1 MKKFNFLFGAFALAA
16 MVSCS
21 SDEVVSSQNDVASLS
36 KQSIS
41 FAPLASKTTRST
53 VYSPTAMFTNFRVI
67 GMWQSAVTSA
77 WIKGVEYGTTENQF
91 SPTPAANGPYQG
103 FNNTHTASGGLKGL
117 EIISSGTGWD
127 YKNQSEIQYWPYK
140 AEGSPSPTG
149 YTCLPLD
156 FRAVAPANAKLD
168 LVGSNMVCNTPAA
181 VADQVDICYAEANG
195 KTVADAPVQL
205 AFHHLFSQVIFK
217 AKKASNYTVDIKD
230 ITIGGVGTKITDG
243 YPFTSIQKTTNICLS
258 NEDGVTITTPASFPG
273 FTSASYTSVPDQAD
287 SDSPAQMTPAG
298 QELILIPQAITKWD
312 LEDLSNTAENFDKNA
327 HGGYVAITYRAKTKD
342 AATWATA
349 TSTTGDGFKTV
360 YFPLQAKWYSGKK
373 YIYTF
378 LFGGVTD
385 PDDTGT
391 DTENPDPGSPE
402 SGDNPGGYEEDGTPE
417 APSVPITFTA
427 SVGDWTEQVVDIDM

>member
-67 GMWQSAVTSA
+67 GRWHDNAPTEVYIEGNKWT
-77 WIKGVEYGTTENQF
+77 VGTTGNYTW
-91 SPTPAANGPYQG
+91 STAPTAGKLYQEFDAG
-103 FNNTHTASGGLKGL
+103 DTGKKGL
-117 EIISSGTGWD
+117 EIVKNGTGWD
-127 YKNQSEIQYWPYK
+127 YKDQSKIQYWPYQ
-140 AEGSPSPTG
+140 AVGSDPITG

-156 FRAVAPANAKLD
+156 FRAVAPANEPLD
-168 LVGSNMVCNTPAA
+168 LEGGNMVYTTPA
-181 VADQVDICYAEANG
+181 VASQVDICYAEATS
-195 KTVADAPVQL
+195 KTVADAPVQM

-217 AKKASNYTVDIKD
+217 AKKASNYTVDIKS
-230 ITIGGVGTKITDG
+230 ITIGGVGTTVT
-243 YPFTSIQKTTNICLS
+243 YPFSLIQRTNICL
-258 NEDGVTITTPASFPG
+258 NDEGATITTPVSFPG

-298 QELILIPQAITKWD
+298 QELILIPQQITKWN
-312 LEDLSNTAENFDKNA
+312 LSTQATSS
-327 HGGYVAITYRAKTKD
+327 GQGYVAIEYRAKTKD
-342 AATWATA
+342 AAAWATGA
-349 TSTTGDGFKTV
+349 GDGFKTV
-360 YFPLQAKWYSGKK
+360 YFPLAAKWYSGKK
-373 YIYTF
+373 YIYTL

-385 PDDTGT
+385 PDDPG
-391 DTENPDPGSPE
+391 DNPDPDNPDPGTG
-402 SGDNPGGYEEDGTPE
+402 GDNPGGYEEDGTPE

>member
-67 GMWQSAVTSA
+67 GMWHDPAPTKVYIEGA
-77 WIKGVEYGTTENQF
+77 EVDLTTG
-91 SPTPAANGPYQG
+91 TPAAGTLYRG
-103 FNNTHTASGGLKGL
+103 FNNGTDGTKGL
-117 EIISSGTGWD
+117 EIVKNGTGWD
-127 YKNQSEIQYWPYK
+127 YKDQSMIQYWPYQ
-140 AEGSPSPTG
+140 GQGTPTVTG

-156 FRAVAPANAKLD
+156 FRAVAPANEPLD
-168 LVGSNMVCNTPAA
+168 LEGGNMKYTTPA
-181 VADQVDICYAEANG
+181 VASQVDICYAEATS
-195 KTVADAPVQL
+195 KTVADAPVQM

-217 AKKASNYTVDIKD
+217 AKKASNYTVDIKS
-230 ITIGGVGTKITDG
+230 ITIGGVGKTVT
-243 YPFTSIQKTTNICLS
+243 YPFSLIQRTNICL
-258 NEDGVTITTPASFPG
+258 NDEGATITNPVSFPG

-298 QELILIPQAITKWD
+298 QELILIPQQITKWD
-312 LEDLSNTAENFDKNA
+312 LSNSATSSNQ
-327 HGGYVAITYRAKTKD
+327 GYVAIEYRAKTKD
-342 AATWATA
+342 AAAWATGA
-349 TSTTGDGFKTV
+349 GDGFKTV
-360 YFPLQAKWYSGKK
+360 YFPLAAKWYSGKK
-373 YIYTF
+373 YIYTL

-385 PDDTGT
+385 PDDPG
-391 DTENPDPGSPE
+391 DNPDPNNPDPGTG
-402 SGDNPGGYEEDGTPE
+402 GDNPGGYDEDGTPE

-427 SVGDWTEQVVDIDM
+427 SVNDWTGQVVDIDF

>member
-1 MKKFNFLFGAFALAA
+1 MKKLSLLISAFALAA

-67 GMWQSAVTSA
+67 GKWHDAAPAKAYIEGALEEFTSVPA
-77 WIKGVEYGTTENQF
+77 GALYKGFDAGDT
-91 SPTPAANGPYQG
+91 GK
-103 FNNTHTASGGLKGL
+103 KGL
-117 EIISSGTGWD
+117 EIVKNGTGWD
-127 YKNQSEIQYWPYK
+127 YKDQSKIQYWPYQ
-140 AEGSPSPTG
+140 AVGSDPVTG

-156 FRAVAPANAKLD
+156 FRAVAPANEKLD
-168 LVGSNMVCNTPAA
+168 LEGSNMVYSTPAA
-181 VADQVDICYAEANG
+181 VADQVDICYAEANS
-195 KTVADAPVQL
+195 KTVADAPVQM

-230 ITIGGVGTKITDG
+230 ITIGGVGTTIDGG
-243 YPFTSIQKTTNICLS
+243 YPFTSIQKTANICL
-258 NEDGVTITTPASFPG
+258 NGAEGEGATITTPASFPG

-298 QELILIPQAITKWD
+298 QELILIPQLIEKW
-312 LEDLSNTAENFDKNA
+312 NAGTATTEGSKKAGDSGK
-327 HGGYVAITYRAKTKD
+327 GYVKITYRAKTKD
-342 AATWATA
+342 AATWATS
-349 TSTTGDGFKTV
+349 TSGDGFKEV

-391 DTENPDPGSPE
+391 DPENPDPGT
-402 SGDNPGGYEEDGTPE
+402 GDDNPGGYNEEGTPE

>member
-67 GMWQSAVTSA
+67 GRWHDNAPTEVYIEGNKWT
-77 WIKGVEYGTTENQF
+77 VGTTGNYTW
-91 SPTPAANGPYQG
+91 STAPTAGKLYQEFDAG
-103 FNNTHTASGGLKGL
+103 DTGKKGL
-117 EIISSGTGWD
+117 EIVKNGTGWD
-127 YKNQSEIQYWPYK
+127 YKDQSKIQYWPYQ
-140 AEGSPSPTG
+140 AVGSDPITG

-156 FRAVAPANAKLD
+156 FRAVAPANEKLD
-168 LVGSNMVCNTPAA
+168 LEGSNMVYSTPAA
-181 VADQVDICYAEANG
+181 VADQVDICYAEANS
-195 KTVADAPVQL
+195 KTVADAPVQM

-230 ITIGGVGTKITDG
+230 ITIGGVGTEITGG
-243 YPFTSIQKTTNICLS
+243 YPFNSIQKTTNICL
-258 NEDGVTITTPASFPG
+258 NGGQDGEGATITNPKSFPG

-287 SDSPAQMTPAG
+287 SESAAQMTPAG
-298 QELILIPQAITKWD
+298 QELILIPQLIEKWEAGTTTGD
-312 LEDLSNTAENFDKNA
+312 SKKAGDSGK
-327 HGGYVAITYRAKTKD
+327 GYVKITYRAKTKD
-342 AATWATA
+342 AATWATS
-349 TSTTGDGFKTV
+349 TSGDGFKEV

-378 LFGGVTD
+378 LFGSVTD
-385 PDDTGT
+385 PDDPGT
-391 DTENPDPGSPE
+391 DDPNNPDPGTG
-402 SGDNPGGYEEDGTPE
+402 GDNPGGYNEEGTPE

>member
-67 GMWQSAVTSA
+67 GKWHDDAPTSVYIEGKQ
-77 WIKGVEYGTTENQF
+77 WTQGTGDYKWST
-91 SPTPAANGPYQG
+91 TPVAGDLYQG
-103 FNNTHTASGGLKGL
+103 FVAGDAGKKGL
-117 EIISSGTGWD
+117 EIVKNGTGWD
-127 YKNQSEIQYWPYK
+127 YKDQSKIQYWPYQ
-140 AEGSPSPTG
+140 GQGTPTVTG

-156 FRAVAPANAKLD
+156 FRAVAPANAD
-168 LVGSNMVCNTPAA
+168 LNLEGGNMSYTTPV
-181 VADQVDICYAEANG
+181 VANQVDICYAEANG

-230 ITIGGVGTKITDG
+230 ITIGGVGTVIT
-243 YPFTSIQKTTNICLS
+243 YPFTSIQKATNICL
-258 NEDGVTITTPASFPG
+258 NDGEGATITTPTSFPG

-312 LEDLSNTAENFDKNA
+312 LTDLSSATDKNA

-342 AATWATA
+342 AATWA

-373 YIYTF
+373 YIYTL
-378 LFGGVTD
+378 LFGGVSD
-385 PDDTGT
+385 PDDPG
-391 DTENPDPGSPE
+391 DNPDPNNPDPGTG
-402 SGDNPGGYEEDGTPE
+402 GDNPGGYEEDGTPE

-427 SVGDWTEQVVDIDM
+427 SVNDWTEQVVDIDF

>member
-21 SDEVVSSQNDVASLS
+21 SDEVVSSHNDVASLS

-53 VYSPTAMFTNFRVI
+53 VYSPDAMFTNFRVI
-67 GMWQSAVTSA
+67 GKWHDAAPTPVY
-77 WIKGVEYGTTENQF
+77 IKGEEKTLSVLAGALYE
-91 SPTPAANGPYQG
+91 G
-103 FNNTHTASGGLKGL
+103 FGGVTDGKTGL
-117 EIISSGTGWD
+117 EIVKNGTGWD
-127 YKNQSEIQYWPYK
+127 YKDQSKIQYWPYQ
-140 AEGSPSPTG
+140 GQGTPTVTG

-156 FRAVAPANAKLD
+156 FRAVAPANEPLD
-168 LVGSNMVCNTPAA
+168 LEGGNMEYTTPA
-181 VADQVDICYAEANG
+181 VASQVDICYAEATS
-195 KTVADAPVQL
+195 KTVADAPVQM

-230 ITIGGVGTKITDG
+230 ITIGGVGTTIEGG
-243 YPFTSIQKTTNICLS
+243 YPFTSIQKTANICL
-258 NEDGVTITTPASFPG
+258 NGAEGEGATITTPASFPG

-312 LEDLSNTAENFDKNA
+312 LTDLSNTAAAENFDKNA

-342 AATWATA
+342 AATWA

-391 DTENPDPGSPE
+391 DPENPDPGTG
-402 SGDNPGGYEEDGTPE
+402 GDNPGGYEEDGTPE